1 MRRLAGVGG
10 RASDRVP
17 HGRYRPR
24 HLAPGGAERDR
35 VSCSVGRFHLDRR
48 SRSLSRRSFN
58 DSLARH
64 SILPADHV
72 AETHAPHRST
82 SVESHTSGPS
92 GRGSRTRSRPHEAWR
107 SGGSTRTTGGP
118 MKGIGSP
125 EPLGFRGQTGVA
137 RCPVYS
143 SAASRFISPSR
154 REGSPRLRRVNP
166 TRTKPHRPRCGF
178 WTALRSVSPGAFAPL
193 PGWARLLRAHLP

>member
-1 MRRLAGVGG
+1 
-10 RASDRVP
+10 
-17 HGRYRPR
+17 
-24 HLAPGGAERDR
+24 
-35 VSCSVGRFHLDRR
+35 
-48 SRSLSRRSFN
+48 
-58 DSLARH
+58 
-64 SILPADHV
+64 
-72 AETHAPHRST
+72 
-82 SVESHTSGPS
+82 
-92 GRGSRTRSRPHEAWR
+92 
-107 SGGSTRTTGGP
+107 